1 MPTATAPA
9 EPAAIAAVAQRR
21 RSIDAPVHAASTAVF
36 RIGFGLLVAASMVR
50 FIAKG
55 WVARL
60 YLEPPHHLTYARFEW
75 VRPLPAAAMYAV
87 MVGLVLA
94 GLGIAAGWR
103 TRLCATA
110 FTAGF
115 AYTELIE
122 ASLYLNHYWFVTLA
136 GFLLIVL
143 PTDTYWSV
151 DSRRGR
157 VARSTTVPAV
167 VVWTIRAQIA
177 VVYVFAGLAKINT
190 DWLVRGLP
198 LRMWLAD
205 RSDLPLVG
213 PYPVLPGV
221 AIAASWFGLLFD
233 TTIVGW
239 LSWHRTRP
247 FAYGAV
253 VAFHVAT
260 GVLFRIGMFPWVMM
274 LATLVFFDPRWP
286 LCLASRTQLRRSHR
300 AAPVASDEVAGVRV
314 GRGAL
319 GVLIA
324 LAIVQVALPLRHLAE
339 PGDVRFT
346 EEGYYLSWRVMLTEK
361 SGLLDF
367 VIHDPTM
374 AEEWVVPPTIV
385 LTDWQATQAAIRPDL
400 LLATAHLVDEYYRD
414 QLGHDVE
421 VRARSFVSIN
431 GAPARPL
438 TDPTID
444 LSRVSR
450 TTPLHRILVMP

>member
-1 MPTATAPA
+1 MTA
-9 EPAAIAAVAQRR
+9 AAVPR

-36 RIGFGLLVAASMVR
+36 RIGFGLLVAASMIR

-60 YLEPPHHLTYARFEW
+60 YLEPAHHLTYARFEW
-75 VRPLPAAAMYAV
+75 VRPLPPVAMYAV
-87 MVGLVLA
+87 MVALALA

-110 FTAGF
+110 FTVGF

-143 PTDTYWSV
+143 PTDGYWSV
-151 DSRRGR
+151 DARRGR
-157 VARSTTVPAV
+157 VTRSATVPAV
-167 VVWTIRAQIA
+167 VVWTLRAQIA

-190 DWLVRGLP
+190 DWLLHGLP

-205 RSDLPLVG
+205 RSDLPVVG
-213 PYPVLPGV
+213 PYLVLPGV

-239 LSWHRTRP
+239 LSWRRSRP

-253 VAFHVAT
+253 VAFHLAT
-260 GVLFRIGMFPWVMM
+260 GVLFRIGMFPWVMV
-274 LATLVFFDPRWP
+274 LATLIFFDPAWP
-286 LCLASRTQLRRSHR
+286 LHARSRHGRPRHHR
-300 AAPVASDEVAGVRV
+300 AAPLAIGDVAP
-314 GRGAL
+314 GRLELGRAAL
-319 GVLIA
+319 GLLAA
-324 LAIVQVALPLRHLAE
+324 LAAVQVVLPLRHLVE

-361 SGLLDF
+361 SGVLDF
-367 VIHDPTM
+367 VVHDPTT
-374 AEEWVVPPTIV
+374 ADEWVVRADDRADRLAGGAGGDPPRPAAGHCAPGGRV
-385 LTDWQATQAAIRPDL
+385 LPR
-400 LLATAHLVDEYYRD
+400 
-414 QLGHDVE
+414 
-421 VRARSFVSIN
+421 
-431 GAPARPL
+431 PARP
-438 TDPTID
+438 
-444 LSRVSR
+444 
-450 TTPLHRILVMP
+450 